1 MLVWMT
7 GELDYVDILYPKKEE
22 IHLLK
27 EKDADNESHYVGDSQ
42 ITKDHMQFSGK
53 SKQCTGCPRKNALLC
68 SEAHNSGLEAQI
80 GTRGSSEFVRF
91 LAFI

>member
-1 MLVWMT
+1 MILLSTERIFQNFPISLITMLVWMT

-42 ITKDHMQFSGK
+42 ITKDNMQFSGK
-53 SKQCTGCPRKNALLC
+53 SKQCSQCR
-68 SEAHNSGLEAQI
+68 
-80 GTRGSSEFVRF
+80 
-91 LAFI
+91 